1 MHEGLSPEPV
11 PDVSVERVVPT
22 VPGHTTS
29 LQEHMARYMFAAQ
42 FVKGGAILDAG
53 CGTGYGAAYLASRGA
68 KRVLGVDLAPEAIEY
83 SRIHYEDDSVSFSVM
98 DCASLGFPD
107 ETFDAV
113 VSLEVIEHL
122 ADPEPYLSEMR
133 RVLKADGVFI
143 LSTPNKAIHSPNSDR
158 PLNPFHFKEYGIAEL
173 EEKLS
178 AYFGVVALF
187 GQQNIGAISIW
198 RLSSEEIMPGEGVW
212 PAAFKAIRDIPSG
225 SSTWTRANDWGP
237 IEHTAVTRQVGTQ
250 YVLAV
255 CTIRDWARPKAEDHV
270 FLLLPSSPLEDLLRE
285 RERWIKWLET
295 GIEYRDGRIESLD
308 EKIKGLEEALQR
320 IHRSLP
326 YRLYQGGKRLLRMNS
341 L

>member
-1 MHEGLSPEPV
+1 MHEELGSDAVSDL
-11 PDVSVERVVPT
+11 SVERVVPT
-22 VPGHTTS
+22 IPAHSTS
-29 LQEHMARYMFAAQ
+29 FQEHITRYIFAADY
-42 FVKGGAILDAG
+42 VKGGVILDAG
-53 CGTGYGAAYLASRGA
+53 CGTGYGAAYLARRGA
-68 KRVLGVDLAPEAIEY
+68 KAVFGVDIAPEAIEY
-83 SRIHYEDDSVSFSVM
+83 SRTHYEDDSVSYSVM
-98 DCASLGFPD
+98 DCANLGFPD

-198 RLSSEEIMPGEGVW
+198 RLSSQEITPGEGVW
-212 PAAFKAIRDIPSG
+212 PAALKAIRDIPSG
-225 SSTWTRANDWGP
+225 SSTWTRANDWRP
-237 IEHTAVTRQVGTQ
+237 IEHKVVTRQVGPQ

-255 CTIRDWARPKAEDHV
+255 CTVRDWARPKAEDHV
-270 FLLLPSSPLEDLLRE
+270 FLLLPSSPLEDLLRA

-295 GIEYRDGRIESLD
+295 GIEYRDGRIE
-308 EKIKGLEEALQR
+308 GLEEALQR
-320 IHRSLP
+320 IHRSRP
-326 YRLYQGGKRLLRMNS
+326 YRMYQVAKRLLRIN
-341 L
+341 